1 MYKVIKMMLC
11 LNHGQADIE
20 RALSVKKILPKDNMK
35 EAPLISEYFI
45 YDDLTVKYIKP
56 ETLVMAKELL
66 KSVKSTRIRYDEH
79 LSDQKK
85 EKKLSEKET

>member
-1 MYKVIKMMLC
+1 MMLC

-20 RALSVKKILPKDNMK
+20 RALSVKKILQKDNMK

-79 LSDQKK
+79 LRDQKK

>member
-1 MYKVIKMMLC
+1 MMLC
-11 LNHGQADIE
+11 LDHGQADIE

-79 LSDQKK
+79 LRDQKK

>member
-11 LNHGQADIE
+11 LNHGQADIQ

-79 LSDQKK
+79 LRDQKK

>member
-1 MYKVIKMMLC
+1 MMLC

-35 EAPLISEYFI
+35 EAPLISEYLI

-79 LSDQKK
+79 LRDQKK

>member
-20 RALSVKKILPKDNMK
+20 RTLSVKKILQKDNMK

-79 LSDQKK
+79 LRDQKK

>member
-1 MYKVIKMMLC
+1 MMLC

-35 EAPLISEYFI
+35 EAPLISECFI

-79 LSDQKK
+79 LRDQKK

>member
-11 LNHGQADIE
+11 LDHGQADIE

-79 LSDQKK
+79 LRDQKK

>member
-79 LSDQKK
+79 LRDQKK

>member
-1 MYKVIKMMLC
+1 MMLC
-11 LNHGQADIE
+11 LNHGQADIQ

-79 LSDQKK
+79 LRDQKK